1 MSQQPRKINTN
12 HARQSGAAQQS
23 SGRRVN
29 TAAARTQHTSTQHS
43 GQQYSNAAHSGQRRT
58 GTAGTAHTAARRKK
72 KRSRIRWWMP
82 LLVVL
87 ALIGGAAAYVL
98 NYLDSVVQEI
108 KPESGTAQ
116 MAEEVKT
123 APEYAGDVVGVLI
136 CGIDYTGGEAATA
149 DGTNDGMTDMI
160 LYFQFDVKNKQ
171 VNMLQIP
178 RNTYVGATITCTNT
192 TGKTYKASNG
202 QINSIMKSNRSE
214 NGSGSVAA
222 LADVVANNYCLPIDY
237 YGTINMDA
245 LKTLVTVFGGVE
257 VYVPQTIEYKGSR
270 IEEGYHTLNADECE
284 FLLRNR
290 KTYADSDISR
300 LNMQRQFY
308 AGLFRRIRTASVAEI
323 IKLVPYVVCYIETDC
338 DATTLISLALSFLK
352 VDSANIM
359 ICQAPVYNGSEYFN
373 GNSVVV
379 AARDDTANLLNTYF
393 RSYTGEV
400 PAERLGVADWAHGST
415 ATSPNV
421 QYMGQLDQQA
431 SQAIAEGNTT
441 VDPNT
446 ALAG

>member
-1 MSQQPRKINTN
+1 MSQQPRKINTDQ
-12 HARQSGAAQQS
+12 ARQSGAAKQS
-23 SGRRVN
+23 SARRVN
-29 TAAARTQHTSTQHS
+29 TAAARTRSTGAQHGSSRQS
-43 GQQYSNAAHSGQRRT
+43 SSASRAANT
-58 GTAGTAHTAARRKK
+58 RRKK
-72 KRSRIRWWMP
+72 KKSRIRWWMP

-87 ALIGGAAAYVL
+87 ALIGGAAAYAL
-98 NYLDSVVQEI
+98 NYVNSIVDEI
-108 KPESGTAQ
+108 KPASGTEQ
-116 MAEEVKT
+116 IAEEVKT
-123 APEYAGDVVGVLI
+123 ASEYAGDVVGVLI

-160 LYFQFDVKNKQ
+160 LYFQFDVKNKKI
-171 VNMLQIP
+171 NMLQIP

-222 LADVVANNYCLPIDY
+222 LADVVANNYCVPIDY

-257 VYVPQTIEYKGSR
+257 VYVPQTIEYRGSR

-308 AGLFRRIRTASVAEI
+308 AGLFRRIRTASVTEI
-323 IKLVPYVVCYIETDC
+323 IKLVPYVVCFIETDC
-338 DATTLISLALSFLK
+338 DAATLISLALSFLK

-393 RSYTGEV
+393 RNYTGEV
-400 PAERLGVADWAHGST
+400 PADKLGVADWSHGST

-441 VDPNT
+441 VDPDA